1 LLQHGDQ
8 EEQKF
13 YWHNVIDKDMSAHH
27 NQLREKK
34 GIRYFYTSWL
44 KANLYNLALGVV
56 IGLLLTLL
64 ISAFNGQWIGWRKTF
79 FQLLYS
85 TVISV
90 CITNVIYIPQRYL
103 RFRKENVWLFLIVYY
118 VSGMMGMIIAIE
130 LIYLIQA
137 WLFHDTYHFF
147 HWEDVRFSSVIVVI
161 ICTIIYAYL
170 SQKRMLN
177 AKIQERDLDLMRL
190 SQMKTQAELA
200 TLQSKIN
207 PHFLYN
213 SLNGIASLIHQN
225 PDKAERMT
233 LQLSKLFRYSIN
245 QNQDHLVTVK
255 EEMEIVTTYLEIEKI
270 RFEER
275 IDFKVAVDEALNLTK
290 IPRFLIQPLV
300 ENALKHGLKDM
311 TEKAELVVEISKT
324 DRILISIA
332 DNGVPFPD
340 ELEIGYGLQSTYDK
354 LKLLYGDHYEV
365 QITNHPNKKIT
376 ILIPL
381 NHG

>member
-1 LLQHGDQ
+1 
-8 EEQKF
+8 
-13 YWHNVIDKDMSAHH
+13 MSAHH
-27 NQLREKK
+27 NQQQEKK

-44 KANLYNLALGVV
+44 RANLYNLALGVV

-64 ISAFNGQWIGWRKTF
+64 ISAFNGQWIGWRKMF

-90 CITNVIYIPQRYL
+90 CITNVIYIPQKYL
-103 RFRKENVWLFLIVYY
+103 RFKKENVWLFLIVYY
-118 VSGMMGMIIAIE
+118 LSGMMGMIIAIE

-213 SLNGIASLIHQN
+213 SLNGIASLIHQD

-245 QNQDHLVTVK
+245 QNQDDLVTVK
-255 EEMEIVTTYLEIEKI
+255 EELEIVSTYLEIEKI

-275 IDFKVAVDEALNLTK
+275 IDFKVVVDEALNLTK

-311 TEKAELVVEISKT
+311 TEEAELVVEIRKT

-354 LKLLYGDHYEV
+354 LKLLYGDDYEV

-376 ILIPL
+376 ILIPI